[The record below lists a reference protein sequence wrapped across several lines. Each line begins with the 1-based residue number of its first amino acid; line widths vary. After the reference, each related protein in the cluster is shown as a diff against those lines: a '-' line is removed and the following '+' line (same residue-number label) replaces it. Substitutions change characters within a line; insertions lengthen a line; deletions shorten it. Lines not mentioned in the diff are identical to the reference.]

1 MMKQDKE
8 YIDEVIKECDEMSK
22 DILSRMFRR
31 AVKNMNKL
39 DSYLAGS
46 SDDYPSNFTFFD
58 ILTIELET
66 RTYEEINPFLQDY
79 IEGVVISEYENLP
92 KQERFIVDHSDYFE
106 ENTNDIENKI
116 IREFN
121 AFRIEHVNTKKIENY
136 LLKH

>member
-22 DILSRMFRR
+22 DILSRLLKR

-46 SDDYPSNFTFFD
+46 SDDYPSIFTFFD

-66 RTYEEINPFLQDY
+66 RTYEEINPFL
-79 IEGVVISEYENLP
+79 
-92 KQERFIVDHSDYFE
+92 
-106 ENTNDIENKI
+106 
-116 IREFN
+116 
-121 AFRIEHVNTKKIENY
+121 
-136 LLKH
+136 